1 MCAEIEKEPN
11 KWRAGRVQCRKSTFS
26 DKKSFQAFLLD
37 ALGPRRRLS
46 AATVHQ
52 NGFAGPQCPCR
63 CPRWSRIF
71 PLEVCS
77 VITRVRALG
86 LMRVRQVG
94 ALHMDIRLVSLEC
107 IGVVVM
113 FCAVHIRHGKKRK
126 TVSHKL
132 LTLSADFRAFTP
144 KEARDHVYSCVMWGK
159 VRKTANRLVCVFFTA
174 TNSFSVLNTLK
185 SSVILRRRESGQ
197 NIFL

>member
-1 MCAEIEKEPN
+1 MEAEDEEEN
-11 KWRAGRVQCRKSTFS
+11 KGKRTGSVQCRKSTFS

-132 LTLSADFRAFTP
+132 LTLSADFRAFTQ

-159 VRKTANRLVCVFFTA
+159 VRKTANRLVCVL
-174 TNSFSVLNTLK
+174 FSPQLTL
-185 SSVILRRRESGQ
+185 
-197 NIFL
+197 FLFSTH

>member
-1 MCAEIEKEPN
+1 MEAEDEEEN
-11 KWRAGRVQCRKSTFS
+11 KGKRTCVPRQKKNLTNEELAASSAAKAHFLT
-26 DKKSFQAFLLD
+26 KKSFQAFLLD

-94 ALHMDIRLVSLEC
+94 TLHMDIRLVLLEC
-107 IGVVVM
+107 IGVVVVM
-113 FCAVHIRHGKKRK
+113 LRR
-126 TVSHKL
+126 SHK
-132 LTLSADFRAFTP
+132 AW
-144 KEARDHVYSCVMWGK
+144 KEAKNCLTQAFNTVGGLSRLCLKGGKRSCVFLCH
-159 VRKTANRLVCVFFTA
+159 VRKSTKNRQPPCV
-174 TNSFSVLNTLK
+174 
-185 SSVILRRRESGQ
+185 R
-197 NIFL
+197 FLHRN

>member
-1 MCAEIEKEPN
+1 M
-11 KWRAGRVQCRKSTFS
+11 
-26 DKKSFQAFLLD
+26 D

-63 CPRWSRIF
+63 CPRWSRKF

-107 IGVVVM
+107 IGVVVVM
-113 FCAVHIRHGKKRK
+113 LRR
-126 TVSHKL
+126 SHK
-132 LTLSADFRAFTP
+132 AW
-144 KEARDHVYSCVMWGK
+144 KEAKNCLTQAFNTVGGLSRLHPKGGKRSCVFLCH
-159 VRKTANRLVCVFFTA
+159 VRKSTKNRQPPCV
-174 TNSFSVLNTLK
+174 
-185 SSVILRRRESGQ
+185 R
-197 NIFL
+197 FLHRN

>member
-1 MCAEIEKEPN
+1 MEAEDEEEN
-11 KWRAGRVQCRKSTFS
+11 KGKRTCVPRQKKNLTNEELVASSAAKAHFLT
-26 DKKSFQAFLLD
+26 KKSFQAFLLD

-94 ALHMDIRLVSLEC
+94 ALHMDIRLVLLEC

-144 KEARDHVYSCVMWGK
+144 KEARDHVYSCVM
-159 VRKTANRLVCVFFTA
+159 
-174 TNSFSVLNTLK
+174 
-185 SSVILRRRESGQ
+185 
-197 NIFL
+197 